1 MDLIQVNLQAGFGG
15 GEVYTCFLGKAL
27 AGLGVPFRLIVNNRA
42 NWWKRN
48 ETFAD
53 DIISI
58 RDAEEIPLLGLGA
71 GSLLL
76 YHTPDR
82 GQRLAQLRGS
92 GVRLASLAHM
102 PAYQRETSYFAGYD
116 LVIPVSRY
124 VRDGLLT
131 SGLAN
136 VYDEP
141 LYGVAHLR
149 HRERGLS
156 VISAQSRYQ
165 WDTRK
170 GRDLLLSKLEPI
182 WQALTPTKNFS
193 HRPGLTLGIVSRITP
208 IKQFPRLFQAIAPA
222 LAEFPSVNI
231 EVFGSGGY
239 ASVRDTRIALRPI
252 LKQVR
257 WWGHQDDV
265 EPVYPLLDFMITGL
279 PEKEALGL
287 NVLESQLCGTPVL
300 APDAPPFSETI
311 VHGAGGYLYPDPR
324 QDNGAG
330 FRALIAGL
338 VRGSLPRPNPL
349 QSSSGLDRFSE
360 AAFRVR
366 VAGLLRRLESI
377 IS

>member
-1 MDLIQVNLQAGFGG
+1 MDLTQVNLQSGFGG

-27 AGLGVPFRLIVNNRA
+27 ADLGVPFRLIVNSRA
-42 NWWKRN
+42 DWWKRN

-53 DIISI
+53 DVISVQ
-58 RDAEEIPLLGLGA
+58 DADEISRLSLGE
-71 GSLLL
+71 GSWLL

-82 GQRLAQLRGS
+82 GQRLAVLRGY

-102 PAYQRETSYFAGYD
+102 PAYQRETGYFADYD

-124 VRDGLLT
+124 VRDGLQA

-149 HRERGLS
+149 HREHGSS
-156 VISAQSRYQ
+156 VISSQSRYQ

-170 GRDLLLSKLEPI
+170 GRDLLLSKLAPV
-182 WQALTPTKNFS
+182 WQALTPTKIFS

-208 IKQFPRLFQAIAPA
+208 IKQFPGLFQAIAPV
-222 LAEFPSVNI
+222 LAEFPGVNI

-239 ASVRDTRIALRPI
+239 ASIRDTQNSMKPMRT
-252 LKQVR
+252 QVR

-265 EPVYPLLDFMITGL
+265 EPVYRLLDFMMTGL

-324 QDNGAG
+324 RDNSAG

-338 VRGSLPRPNPL
+338 VKGSLPRPNPL
-349 QSSSGLDRFSE
+349 QASSGLDRFSE

-366 VAGLLRRLESI
+366 VAGLLRRLKSI